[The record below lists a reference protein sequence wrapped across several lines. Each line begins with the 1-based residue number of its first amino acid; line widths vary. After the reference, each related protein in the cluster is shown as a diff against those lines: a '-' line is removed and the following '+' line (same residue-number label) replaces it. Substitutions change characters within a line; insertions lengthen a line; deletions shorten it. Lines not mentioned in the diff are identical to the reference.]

1 MDPSAFMPSV
11 VALAEVKWPSA
22 TAGIEPSATQQ
33 PSRGRRRGPIGHYL
47 RGMVTVMTLDR
58 LNKFSNAADPARRL
72 LERLEAY
79 MPREALASERPDER
93 QVLLNGRLRVDH

>member
-1 MDPSAFMPSV
+1 M
-11 VALAEVKWPSA
+11 
-22 TAGIEPSATQQ
+22 
-33 PSRGRRRGPIGHYL
+33 
-47 RGMVTVMTLDR
+47 MTLDR